1 MPIIVGI
8 SLTPSENVQSDY
20 DIISKG
26 NFFMFQQLNQSC
38 K

>member
-1 MPIIVGI
+1 MTIIVGI

-26 NFFMFQQLNQSC
+26 KSLTFFYISTT
-38 K
+38 